1 MKNKK
6 ILILTGGEVSKLS
19 SFSKE
24 GAELGINLTVAPFSD
39 LEYDFKSTDKKF
51 VVRIGNIDLADFDV
65 IYFRLL
71 GKRIEDAAIVS
82 DYAKNNRIKIVD
94 RIYQRPQ
101 FLKVP
106 IPKGLETKLLFDKGI
121 PFPRTLLL
129 SLSQIQ
135 KLAPKDLGFPFVIKG
150 TNGKRGR
157 AVWSPE
163 NKSDLAKLIKELKPR
178 EVLEERFLAQE
189 FIKSSIRIRVF
200 VINGKSRAAIVRPQR
215 WSTRFDKEPAE
226 KTFFQKVPSKYSCIA
241 EKAAKSLFVDIA
253 GVDIL
258 ETEDKKLYLLEVNSA
273 PRWDSIK
280 KDTGLNVEREILKYL
295 IKL

>member
-6 ILILTGGEVSKLS
+6 ILILTGGKVSKLS

-24 GAELGINLTVAPFSD
+24 AAKLGVNLTVAPFSN
-39 LEYDFKSTDKKF
+39 LEYDFKSTDKKS
-51 VVRIGNIDLADFDV
+51 VVRIGSKDLADFDV

-82 DYAKNNRIKIVD
+82 DYAKNNRIKVVD
-94 RIYQRPQ
+94 RMYQKPQ

-106 IPKGLETKLLFDKGI
+106 IPKGLETKLLFEKGI
-121 PFPRTLLL
+121 PFPRTLFL
-129 SLSQIQ
+129 SLNQIQ
-135 KLAPKDLGFPFVIKG
+135 KRAPKELGFPFIIKG

-163 NKSDLAKLIKELKPR
+163 NKSELAKLITELKPR
-178 EVLEERFLAQE
+178 EILEERFLAQE
-189 FIKSSIRIRVF
+189 FIKSSVRIRVF
-200 VINGKSRAAIVRPQR
+200 VINGKSKAAIVRPQR
-215 WSTRFDKEPAE
+215 WATRFDKEPAN
-226 KTFFQKVPSKYSCIA
+226 KSFYQKVPLKYSRLA
-241 EKAAKSLFVDIA
+241 EKASKCLFIDVA

-258 ETEDKKLYLLEVNSA
+258 ETGDGKLFLLEVNSA

-280 KDTGLNVEREILKYL
+280 KDTGLNVEKEIIKYL